1 MMYIVHWRTSVCG
14 GQQCTDVVDA
24 NTKSLPWILK
34 VGKDYCALYEEV
46 TLTMYVEQDRGVMY
60 RGDQQHTVQNILT
73 VCCTEYV

>member
-1 MMYIVHWRTSVCG
+1 M
-14 GQQCTDVVDA
+14 VDA

-60 RGDQQHTVQNILT
+60 RGD
-73 VCCTEYV
+73 